1 MSIFGTDGVRGR
13 AGEGLLAADSV
24 AKISSA
30 LASVLQ
36 EREDFSADIDSARG
50 RAVYIGRDT
59 RASGSDLL
67 VQLSGGLLGAGFDVC
82 DLGVLP
88 TPGIAEV

>member
-36 EREDFSADIDSARG
+36 ERENFSSDGDSARG
-50 RAVYIGRDT
+50 QAVYIGSDT
-59 RASGSDLL
+59 RASFPDLL
-67 VQLSGGLLGAGFDVC
+67 AQL
-82 DLGVLP
+82 
-88 TPGIAEV
+88 